1 MKRTGI
7 TGPINTALLTFD
19 AERHEYRFLGAVVP
33 GVTQVL
39 QPLVDFSRVSRDV
52 LEAKRDLGSRVHY
65 ACQLADENDL
75 DEDSVEADV
84 EPYLAAWRLFLR
96 ESGAVVLQ
104 NEMRVFDPMLQF
116 AGTLDNVLLLD
127 GKKWLADKKTSISVP
142 LAAGPQTAAYARALG
157 DLSVTHRA
165 AVRLRADGSYRFD
178 ALTDPDD
185 WPAFLSCLTLHR
197 FKEKHLE

>member
-1 MKRTGI
+1 MKRDE
-7 TGPINTALLTFD
+7 LLTFD

-96 ESGAVVLQ
+96 ESGAVVVQ

-127 GKKWLADKKTSISVP
+127 GKRWLVDKKTSISVP

-165 AVRLRADGSYRFD
+165 AVRLRPDGTYRFD

-185 WPAFLSCLTLHR
+185 WSAFMACLTLHR
-197 FKEKHLE
+197 FKEKHRE